1 MKYND
6 YGQVYVNT
14 ADLCN
19 LLYKDPGIDLTKFLV
34 EDPAEFNASIRALH
48 YELDELVTFNP
59 VEGSLHE
66 FDQRNQEV
74 WHMPEEYKNFDIAEW
89 VLNQCSNQDQLQR
102 VGKELLLY
110 QERNLF
116 NLLKYLKYL
125 VDTLRK
131 NNVVWGVGRGSSV
144 ASYVLYLIG
153 VHKIDSIKYELDIEE
168 FLK

>member
-1 MKYND
+1 MKYNA
-6 YGQVYVNT
+6 YGQVFT
-14 ADLCN
+14 TEQELCD
-19 LLYKDPGIDLTKFLV
+19 LLYSNPNLDLSKFLV
-34 EDPAEFNASIRALH
+34 EDPFDFNRGIE
-48 YELDELVTFNP
+48 ELFYQHPRLGIHSEPN
-59 VEGSLHE
+59 ESLEE
-66 FDQRNQEV
+66 FDRRLQQN
-74 WHMPEEYKNFDIAEW
+74 WHMPKEYLDMDIAAW
-89 VLNQCSNQDQLQR
+89 VLEQCKDQNELQR

-116 NLLKYLKYL
+116 NLLRYLKYL

-153 VHKIDSIKYELDIEE
+153 VHRIDSIKYELDIEE